1 MDSYLESCVNEL
13 LHCEEVNKNKLVD
26 LEAGKTDNAF
36 YLGTSDGSEISSTIV
51 EIIRELTGKTA
62 TTVLKGSAKAK
73 NNEQI
78 VGSGLNILIWRDIN
92 GGTDSGVLHAMIES
106 VYKDIANKGNNPLFL
121 SVGALKWNVPVQ
133 QTNMEIKE
141 VTTPLLIYP
150 IRLIRSGDNTPV
162 NIEFVA
168 DDAYFNPCLD
178 YMLRHIINDRLAD
191 EFPHPTD
198 DIKKP
203 LDPCSQEICDGT
215 YFKKVEEY
223 VAECSAQSNN
233 VHFSFDRNIVAI
245 SVYNHQNICM
255 YYDIKR
261 NAAKIESHP
270 LAKRIFLKNEE
281 LPAEADIETEP
292 KFVLPADSYQEDI
305 IRRIVNGESMIIKGP
320 PGTGKTLTISNIIAA
335 LMAEGKSVL
344 FTSAKLSALS
354 EVYAKLPDELRKFAL
369 YLNYES
375 ETQTAKQHATDI
387 RKRMQKLIASRK
399 IYEYETKNDDAMRN
413 GARNKASALQALVD
427 YVSEVFSNKDLLE
440 ASYYD
445 ALDIYFKNPDIS
457 DDYLATDETI
467 LSVSRENYYKLIEL
481 LQEANKYLDI
491 LTAKDS
497 HDVYK
502 NPWVTMPAAF
512 NKVDSAFEAYKSM
525 VAVATG
531 IVSMVHGCKIEEVG
545 YDKLRIGTYA
555 TIASKLLDNKTF
567 AQIASQRRIAQYMS
581 ELNNK
586 AVAYSKSKERPFVE
600 TSGALPY
607 DKADEL
613 YLQLSQDSI
622 DTSLTAEEIKRINDS
637 NELFKRADG
646 NALTDEDYNY
656 ILKFSNLIIEA
667 DNEIERLLEAV
678 HKVLP
683 TDMKEADKRICVEAY
698 KQLAEYEDVACD
710 RPRMLDFGGKKYFQK
725 LKKISYRTSVKF
737 AEVVDAVCKFNK
749 AAAKRDEIDEIY
761 DRLTAVFMRKE
772 SRGNLQK
779 IVAIARKAYLAN
791 QSVSEYI
798 ELVQKVHA
806 VITELES
813 EYGMPEEYTVEQMI
827 NMLNIK
833 AKEKALID
841 VIDNV
846 LREANI
852 RLEVERYDLA
862 SLARVLY
869 AACDIASQESISKLP
884 VLEAFIE
891 KASRLGPT
899 FVNSVRQW
907 QVKANE
913 FAVDYFFNTYSAN
926 NVGVS
931 LSDLAIFIDEAPDR
945 GSIAAVNAI
954 NRIIESSKKIMSLAL
969 FLEKFM
975 TGQEQR
981 NGKTLTEIFEHRF
994 YSALIRIKKRSMGAW
1009 RNNVTG
1015 RVDGNIQKLSEA
1027 ERAIRDANIS
1037 EIEKLCMERIDP
1049 DDGKFAFLAQSRD
1062 TNTLR
1067 RLFKEHG
1074 AGIMALNRCVII
1086 SPSTT
1091 SLLFSK
1097 PVYEEF
1103 DIVIIDEAS
1112 QLRPVEII
1120 PALYRSRQ
1128 CVMVG
1133 DEWQMPPISHFKSI
1147 IETVVVDSD
1156 DGEERI
1162 LEADKSA
1169 LALAL
1174 ENLAF
1179 RTSELKCHYR
1189 SATESLIAFSRD
1201 SFYEHMR
1208 TFPAPIPK
1216 ADGLGINDIY
1226 LENGYCDN
1234 GINEEEAKE
1243 AVNQLKKHFNKYY
1256 DCRTGKLSR
1265 SVGIITFSVAQKEY
1279 VTRLVERDP
1288 YLKEAISNA
1297 LHNFDDLPEKLIFF
1311 KPIETV
1317 QGQEVEHVIL
1327 LLTYGR
1333 TCDGAIRQNFGL
1345 LNRGKLGKCIFNVAV
1360 TRAQKEITVIHSIK
1374 AEEITNKNIDYI
1386 KSYLETVARF
1396 AGEGKEQFI
1405 HRSADTGFIRSVGE
1419 YISNALGISPER
1431 IIYDYGATKGSVRI
1445 PLVVLSENLKEAKAG
1460 IWCEKDLTKE
1470 YSYLDYNMLNYQSLI
1485 ARGWRMV
1492 KIYAHDW
1499 QDNALAERERLKD
1512 FLQQCLHSA

>member
-36 YLGTSDGSEISSTIV
+36 YLDTSDGSEISSTIV

-78 VGSGLNILIWRDIN
+78 VGSGLNILVWRDIN

-168 DDAYFNPCLD
+168 DDA
-178 YMLRHIINDRLAD
+178 
-191 EFPHPTD
+191 
-198 DIKKP
+198 
-203 LDPCSQEICDGT
+203 DPYSQEICDGT

-261 NAAKIESHP
+261 NAARIESHT
-270 LAKRIFLKNEE
+270 LVKRIFLKNEE

-457 DDYLATDETI
+457 DDYIAADEAI

-481 LQEANKYLDI
+481 LQEANKYLDT

-531 IVSMVHGCKIEEVG
+531 IVSMVHGCKIEEAG

-567 AQIASQRRIAQYMS
+567 AQIASQRCIAQYMS

-586 AVAYSKSKERPFVE
+586 AVAYSKAKELPFVE
-600 TSGALPY
+600 TSVALPY
-607 DKADEL
+607 DKANEL

-637 NELFKRADG
+637 SELFKRADG
-646 NALTDEDYNY
+646 NVLTDEDYNY
-656 ILKFSNLIIEA
+656 ILKFSNLIIESEK
-667 DNEIERLLEAV
+667 EIESLLGAV
-678 HKVLP
+678 YKVLP

-710 RPRMLDFGGKKYFQK
+710 RPKMLDFGGKKYFQK

-772 SRGNLQK
+772 SRDNLQK
-779 IVAIARKAYLAN
+779 IVAIARKAYMAN
-791 QSVSEYI
+791 HPDDNGEGFTVEPDPA
-798 ELVQKVHA
+798 EEKLK
-806 VITELES
+806 ELE
-813 EYGMPEEYTVEQMI
+813 
-827 NMLNIK
+827 
-833 AKEKALID
+833 
-841 VIDNV
+841 
-846 LREANI
+846 
-852 RLEVERYDLA
+852 
-862 SLARVLY
+862 
-869 AACDIASQESISKLP
+869 
-884 VLEAFIE
+884 
-891 KASRLGPT
+891 
-899 FVNSVRQW
+899 
-907 QVKANE
+907 
-913 FAVDYFFNTYSAN
+913 
-926 NVGVS
+926 
-931 LSDLAIFIDEAPDR
+931 
-945 GSIAAVNAI
+945 
-954 NRIIESSKKIMSLAL
+954 
-969 FLEKFM
+969 
-975 TGQEQR
+975 
-981 NGKTLTEIFEHRF
+981 
-994 YSALIRIKKRSMGAW
+994 
-1009 RNNVTG
+1009 
-1015 RVDGNIQKLSEA
+1015 QK
-1027 ERAIRDANIS
+1027 
-1037 EIEKLCMERIDP
+1037 
-1049 DDGKFAFLAQSRD
+1049 
-1062 TNTLR
+1062 
-1067 RLFKEHG
+1067 HG
-1074 AGIMALNRCVII
+1074 
-1086 SPSTT
+1086 
-1091 SLLFSK
+1091 
-1097 PVYEEF
+1097 
-1103 DIVIIDEAS
+1103 
-1112 QLRPVEII
+1112 
-1120 PALYRSRQ
+1120 
-1128 CVMVG
+1128 
-1133 DEWQMPPISHFKSI
+1133 
-1147 IETVVVDSD
+1147 
-1156 DGEERI
+1156 
-1162 LEADKSA
+1162 
-1169 LALAL
+1169 
-1174 ENLAF
+1174 
-1179 RTSELKCHYR
+1179 
-1189 SATESLIAFSRD
+1189 
-1201 SFYEHMR
+1201 
-1208 TFPAPIPK
+1208 
-1216 ADGLGINDIY
+1216 
-1226 LENGYCDN
+1226 
-1234 GINEEEAKE
+1234 
-1243 AVNQLKKHFNKYY
+1243 
-1256 DCRTGKLSR
+1256 
-1265 SVGIITFSVAQKEY
+1265 
-1279 VTRLVERDP
+1279 
-1288 YLKEAISNA
+1288 
-1297 LHNFDDLPEKLIFF
+1297 
-1311 KPIETV
+1311 
-1317 QGQEVEHVIL
+1317 
-1327 LLTYGR
+1327 
-1333 TCDGAIRQNFGL
+1333 
-1345 LNRGKLGKCIFNVAV
+1345 
-1360 TRAQKEITVIHSIK
+1360 
-1374 AEEITNKNIDYI
+1374 
-1386 KSYLETVARF
+1386 
-1396 AGEGKEQFI
+1396 
-1405 HRSADTGFIRSVGE
+1405 
-1419 YISNALGISPER
+1419 
-1431 IIYDYGATKGSVRI
+1431 
-1445 PLVVLSENLKEAKAG
+1445 
-1460 IWCEKDLTKE
+1460 
-1470 YSYLDYNMLNYQSLI
+1470 
-1485 ARGWRMV
+1485 
-1492 KIYAHDW
+1492 
-1499 QDNALAERERLKD
+1499 
-1512 FLQQCLHSA
+1512 